1 MKRIYRSSLRE
12 LHPDEFSY
20 GYLARAGGEKC
31 SARAGS
37 GAFTPLRVWQDPQDR
52 EAYFPS
58 CWSVNVVRKRRQGA
72 AGRGR
77 LSSNCAVWFP
87 HFFISDNSLFIRW
100 PNATVPEDGV
110 NSTLK
115 ELEKA
120 RTDGENAKASEAI
133 AWRKL
138 SKLEAVLQRAKEEA
152 GRAPRRILGP
162 PLPPVII
169 RMLRE

>member
-1 MKRIYRSSLRE
+1 MFSEGGTWRVYAFESL
-12 LHPDEFSY
+12 
-20 GYLARAGGEKC
+20 
-31 SARAGS
+31 AGS
-37 GAFTPLRVWQDPQDR
+37 AG
-52 EAYFPS
+52 YFPS

-110 NSTLK
+110 DSTLK

-162 PLPPVII
+162 AIATCYYQDAT
-169 RMLRE
+169 